1 MKRIL
6 TYLTVVLM
14 TLMPIYAYA
23 LSDTKTA
30 AVSATV
36 TPLFSVSVSLNT
48 IDFGSVQAGS
58 WAELKTAGGSY
69 HNEVVCKSNNGQ
81 TWYIKIKVDHA
92 LTSGSNAIPLAN
104 FKWMCAYVGSK
115 NPPYAAGT
123 GTLANAIAY
132 ISFITTDALVYT
144 CGADEKSNFPNGI
157 GAQFNYGL
165 SVPDTQP
172 AGSYTATVTYTMTET
187 L

>member
-1 MKRIL
+1 MKKIL
-6 TYLTVVLM
+6 TYLVIGLFIT
-14 TLMPIYAYA
+14 MPAYA

-30 AVSATV
+30 AVSVTV
-36 TPLFSVSVSLNT
+36 TPLFSVAVSLST
-48 IDFGSVQAGS
+48 INFGSAQAGS
-58 WAELKTAGGSY
+58 WTELKTAGGSY

-92 LTSGSNAIPLAN
+92 LTSGTDTIPLAN
-104 FKWMCAYVGSK
+104 FQWMCAYVGSK
-115 NPPYAAGT
+115 NAPYGAGT
-123 GTLANAIAY
+123 GTLANTVAY
-132 ISFITTDALVYT
+132 IPFTTSDALVYT
-144 CGADEKSNFPNGI
+144 CGASEKSNLPNGI

-165 SVPDTQP
+165 SLPDTQP